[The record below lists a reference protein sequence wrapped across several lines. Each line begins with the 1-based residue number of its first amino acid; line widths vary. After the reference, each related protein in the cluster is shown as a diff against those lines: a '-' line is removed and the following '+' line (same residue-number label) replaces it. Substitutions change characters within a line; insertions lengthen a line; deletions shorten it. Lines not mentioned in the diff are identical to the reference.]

1 MRHKTVRKNPQ
12 QNGVAE
18 RMNRTLME
26 KVRCMGLNAGLPK
39 SFWAET
45 AAYACHLV
53 NRSPSTAINKRTPQE
68 VWSGTPASYSDLRIF
83 GCPAYAHVDNG
94 K

>member
-26 KVRCMGLNAGLPK
+26 KVHCMRLNAGLPK

-53 NRSPSTAINKRTPQE
+53 NRSPSTAIDKRTPQE
-68 VWSGTPASYSDLRIF
+68 VWFGTPVSY
-83 GCPAYAHVDNG
+83 
-94 K
+94 